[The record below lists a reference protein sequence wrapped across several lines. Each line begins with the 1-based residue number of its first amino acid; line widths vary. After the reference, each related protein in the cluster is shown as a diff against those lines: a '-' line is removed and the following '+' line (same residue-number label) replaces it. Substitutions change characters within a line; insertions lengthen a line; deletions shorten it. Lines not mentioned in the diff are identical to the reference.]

1 MENEQTNETFD
12 LEPNLTYNGD
22 LGAARVEAQGIG
34 CTVTAEM
41 FEVAEAKGPTTLS
54 KDIPH
59 RDIAALFNAQ
69 LDQPFRLSIA
79 LEPIEEI
86 GVDD

>member
-1 MENEQTNETFD
+1 MENEEIEETYD

-41 FEVAEAKGPTTLS
+41 FEVAQAKGPITLS

-59 RDIAALFNAQ
+59 RDIAALFNAR
-69 LDQPFRLSIA
+69 LDQPFRLSIT

-86 GVDD
+86 GADE